1 MLGAGSL
8 PEEVFGACR
17 REDCPVVKMLRRRAL
32 RSFLARVGASA
43 APSAFA
49 AAADEAVKRIGYVA
63 TDEARIA
70 AVRGAVVREYAEL
83 LSLDVALSENA
94 AALLGG
100 RPGMTLEELIYTSDD
115 RLVGAFHVAA
125 MALFMEYVDSSDW
138 RRLDVLDFAAYAA
151 LELVRRG
158 RMARDQ
164 AAKLLIWISDKA
176 LDAL

>member
-1 MLGAGSL
+1 MI
-8 PEEVFGACR
+8 CR
-17 REDCPVVKMLRRRAL
+17 REDCSVVKMLRQRAL
-32 RSFLARVGASA
+32 RSFIRLRGAA
-43 APSAFA
+43 TAPSAFV
-49 AAADEAVKRIGYVA
+49 AAADEVFKRIGYVA
-63 TDEARIA
+63 AEEARAA
-70 AVRGAVVREYAEL
+70 AVRDSVLREYAEL
-83 LSLDVALSENA
+83 LNLDVVLSEDA

-138 RRLDVLDFAAYAA
+138 HRLDVLDFAAYAV

-158 RMARDQ
+158 RMSRNQ
-164 AAKLLIWISDKA
+164 AAELLTWISDKA